1 MAIYKGD
8 KKVIAL
14 YKGDKKIIKR
24 YKGTQVVYDV
34 TNSGGGEEYPENTL
48 VFDWEKKGTNG
59 NTYYVTYDKTDKFY
73 TASTNPEILTLDT
86 YYYNIGVVL
95 HNITVTNFLHIP
107 NVMLNNNPQT
117 LFYSYNNENV
127 VLNGLHTSVVNM
139 NDIFMGNIN
148 FNSKIKTIEFRN
160 WKLFMTK
167 SIDFIFGSVSNYV
180 EEINLSGWQLSDG
193 ITIDELF
200 FNCTKLTK
208 VNVSGWDVVGK
219 NGTDIFTNCTALNTL
234 ILGNVSQSQYDWWY
248 QHLVNA
254 GIQNQVTIEY
264 TIIE

>member
-1 MAIYKGD
+1 MANKIGNKDIIARYIGNN
-8 KKVIAL
+8 KVIKQYL
-14 YKGDKKIIKR
+14 
-24 YKGTQVVYDV
+24 GTTVIYEES
-34 TNSGGGEEYPENTL
+34 NSGGGEEYPENTL
-48 VFDWEKKGTNG
+48 VFDWEMKNTNG
-59 NTYYVTYDKTDKFY
+59 NTYYVTYDKTNTYY
-73 TASTNPEILTLDT
+73 TASTNPEIITLDT
-86 YYYNIGVVL
+86 TYYNIGVEL
-95 HNITVTNFLHIP
+95 HNITVTNFLHTP
-107 NVMLNNNPQT
+107 NIMLNSDPQS
-117 LFYSYNNENV
+117 LFNSYNNENV
-127 VLNGLHTSVVNM
+127 VLNGLYTSVVRM
-139 NDIFMGNIN
+139 TDIFSNNFN

-167 SIDFIFGSVSNYV
+167 SIDFIFGSISNYV

-200 FNCTKLTK
+200 YNCTKLTK

-219 NGTDIFTNCTALNTL
+219 TGTDIFTNCTSLNTL

-264 TIIE
+264 SIV